1 MSICAGFY
9 GKFPELGDFVQQD
22 LPQSFIDAW
31 DNWLQE
37 AISISRDQF
46 GDAWLNYYLNSPIW
60 RFALSGGVCGDSPW
74 SGVIMPSVDRV
85 GRYFPLTIAA
95 PLPLDANLCS
105 VAIDGASW
113 FLTAEE
119 IIFSALSETEF
130 DRTEFEARVKE
141 LSTLMPLEEHL
152 SAPSQQGYGTA
163 WRLPLDEE
171 GAPDAALSLLAH
183 QSISQR
189 LNAYTLWWGQGSEH
203 VQPSLL
209 VCDGLPLAADFSAM
223 LAGNWESGSWENWSP
238 PEMLEPPA

>member
-1 MSICAGFY
+1 MSIAAGFY
-9 GKFPELGDFVQQD
+9 GKLPELGDFVQQD

-37 AISISRDQF
+37 AISISRDQL

-60 RFALSGGVCGDSPW
+60 RFALSAGVCGDSPW

-95 PLPLDANLCS
+95 PLPLDANLCT

-113 FLTAEE
+113 FLAAEE
-119 IIFSALSETEF
+119 IILSALSETEF

-141 LSTLMPLEEHL
+141 LSTLMPLEAHL

-163 WRLPLDEE
+163 WRLPLEEE
-171 GAPDAALSLLAH
+171 GVPDAALSLLAH

-189 LNAYTLWWGQGSEH
+189 LSAYTLWWGQGSEH
-203 VQPSLL
+203 VQPSML
-209 VCDGLPLAADFSAM
+209 VCDGLPLAADFAAM

-238 PEMLEPPA
+238 AELVEQAG